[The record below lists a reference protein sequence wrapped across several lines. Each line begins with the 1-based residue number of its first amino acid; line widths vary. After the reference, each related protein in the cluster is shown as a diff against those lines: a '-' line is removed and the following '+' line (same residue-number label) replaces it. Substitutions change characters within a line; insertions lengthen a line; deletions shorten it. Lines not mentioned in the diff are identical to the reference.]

1 MPGRARPRRASAS
14 AAPLVK
20 KLFTQVHEM
29 FARVRREFLGT
40 SALSTRTTF
49 VRRVRAVTAR
59 GAMPRPESFGVEEMI
74 GNGNDNVP
82 VKGDFRVRLAAAER
96 ARSTRPLLPLRVS
109 PIVAP
114 VEERRPRTR
123 AARWQKVDQ
132 PRSRSRPSL

>member
-1 MPGRARPRRASAS
+1 MMIAYFLWISQ
-14 AAPLVK
+14 VK
-20 KLFTQVHEM
+20 LSFI
-29 FARVRREFLGT
+29 FARVFRNVD
-40 SALSTRTTF
+40 ALDAHI
-49 VRRVRAVTAR
+49 VRRARAVTAR
-59 GAMPRPESFGVEEMI
+59 GAMPRPESFGVEEMF

-123 AARWQKVDQ
+123 AARSQKVDQ

>member
-1 MPGRARPRRASAS
+1 
-14 AAPLVK
+14 
-20 KLFTQVHEM
+20 M
-29 FARVRREFLGT
+29 FARVHREFLGT
-40 SALSTRTTF
+40 SAPS
-49 VRRVRAVTAR
+49 RAHRPAREGVTAR
-59 GAMPRPESFGVEEMI
+59 GAMPRPESFGVEEML